1 MLWTNERNGNKVM
14 KIIHCAD
21 LHLDSKMTANLS
33 KEQAKERK
41 NEILR
46 TFTRMV
52 EYAKKN
58 QVKVILIAGDLFDTR
73 NVSAMVRNTVRD
85 VITQNPEI
93 DFLYL
98 KGNHDNDN
106 FLSKLEEIPEN
117 LYLFGDEW
125 TTYAY
130 GNVRITGLE
139 LNAENSLTAYNS
151 LVLDHDTFNI
161 VTMHGQLS
169 GYRNKDKTEII
180 SLDDLKNKNIDY
192 LALGHI
198 HGFHMD
204 KMDSRGIYC
213 YPGCLE
219 GRGFD
224 ECEQKGFVVLDIN
237 MDTLKANVNF
247 VKMGYRTLYTMLVD
261 VTGVSTTQEAALRID
276 KALQENQYASSSLV
290 KVVLYGEVNVE
301 CELDTSFLEE
311 QFADYFYFIKVND
324 ETKLLVNYK
333 DYEGDVSLKGEFVR
347 LVSESDLP
355 EEEKSLVI
363 RAGILALQGEEI
375 NV

>member
-1 MLWTNERNGNKVM
+1 M

-21 LHLDSKMTANLS
+21 LHLDSKMTANLT

-52 EYAKKN
+52 DYAKKN
-58 QVKVILIAGDLFDTR
+58 SVKAILIAGDLFDTR

-98 KGNHDNDN
+98 KGNHDDDN
-106 FLSKLEEIPEN
+106 FLSKLEEVPEN
-117 LYLFGDEW
+117 LYMFSDQW
-125 TTYAY
+125 MTYAY
-130 GNVRITGLE
+130 GNITITGIE
-139 LNAENSLTAYNS
+139 LNAENSVTAYNS

-161 VTMHGQLS
+161 VTMHGQLA
-169 GYRNKDKTEII
+169 GYRNKDKAEII

-192 LALGHI
+192 LSLGHI
-198 HGFHMD
+198 HGFHMN
-204 KMDSRGIYC
+204 KMDNRGIYC

-224 ECEQKGFVVLDIN
+224 ECEQKGFVVLDID
-237 MDTLKANVNF
+237 MQTLKANVNF
-247 VKMGYRTLYTMLVD
+247 VPMGYRTLYTMLVD
-261 VTGVSTTQEAALRID
+261 VTGVNTTQEAAVRINN
-276 KALQENQYASSSLV
+276 AIQENEYASSSLV
-290 KVVLYGEVNVE
+290 KVVLYGDVDVE
-301 CELDTSFLEE
+301 CEMDTDFLQE
-311 QFADYFYFIKVND
+311 QFADYFYYIKVTD
-324 ETKLLVNYK
+324 ETKLKVNYK
-333 DYEGDVSLKGEFVR
+333 DYEGDISLKGEFVR
-347 LVSESDLP
+347 LVSESDLS
-355 EEEKSLVI
+355 EEEKSMVI

>member
-1 MLWTNERNGNKVM
+1 M

-58 QVKVILIAGDLFDTR
+58 KVKAILIAGDMFDTR

-98 KGNHDNDN
+98 RGNHDNDN

-117 LYLFGDEW
+117 LYLFDDSW

-130 GNVRITGLE
+130 NNITITGLE

-151 LVLDHDTFNI
+151 LVLDHDAFNI
-161 VTMHGQLS
+161 VTMHGQLA
-169 GYRNKDKTEII
+169 GYRSKDKVETI

-192 LALGHI
+192 LALGHV

-204 KMDSRGIYC
+204 KIDSRGIYC

-224 ECEQKGFVVLDIN
+224 ECEQKGFVVLDID
-237 MDTLKANVNF
+237 MKTLKANVNF
-247 VKMGYRTLYTMLVD
+247 VPMGYRTLYTLLVD
-261 VTGVSTTQEAALRID
+261 VTGTTTTQEAAIRI
-276 KALQENQYASSSLV
+276 NQAIKESKYASSSLV
-290 KVVLYGEVNVE
+290 KVVLYGNVDVE

-311 QFADYFYFIKVND
+311 QFADYFYFIKVKD

-347 LVSESDLP
+347 LVSQSDLS
-355 EEEKSLVI
+355 EEEKSMVI

-375 NV
+375 NL

>member
-1 MLWTNERNGNKVM
+1 M

-52 EYAKKN
+52 DYAKKN
-58 QVKVILIAGDLFDTR
+58 SVKVILIAGDLFDTR

-85 VITQNPEI
+85 VIVNHPEI

-106 FLSKLEEIPEN
+106 FLSKLDEFPQN
-117 LYLFGDEW
+117 LYLFGEEW
-125 TTYAY
+125 TSYAY
-130 GNVRITGLE
+130 GNIVITGLE
-139 LNAENSLTAYNS
+139 LNAQNSLTAYNT
-151 LVLDHDTFNI
+151 LVLDHDAFNI
-161 VTMHGQLS
+161 VTMHGQLA
-169 GYRNKDKTEII
+169 GYRSKDKVETI
-180 SLDDLKNKNIDY
+180 SLDDVKNKNIDY
-192 LALGHI
+192 FALGHV
-198 HGFHMD
+198 HGFHME
-204 KMDSRGIYC
+204 KIDSRGIYC

-224 ECEQKGFVVLDIN
+224 ECDPKGFVVLDI
-237 MDTLKANVNF
+237 DEKTLKASVNF
-247 VKMGYRTLYTMLVD
+247 VPMGYRTLYTLLVD
-261 VTGVSTTQEAALRID
+261 VTGVHTTQEAAVRVNQAITD
-276 KALQENQYASSSLV
+276 TQYASSSLV
-290 KVVLYGEVNVE
+290 KVVLYGNVDVE

-311 QFADYFYFIKVND
+311 QFADYFYYIKVND
-324 ETKLLVNYK
+324 ETKLMVNYK
-333 DYEGDVSLKGEFVR
+333 DYEGDVSLKGEFIR
-347 LVSESDLP
+347 LVSESDLS
-355 EEEKSLVI
+355 EEEKSMVI

-375 NV
+375 NL

>member
-1 MLWTNERNGNKVM
+1 M

-21 LHLDSKMTANLS
+21 LHLDSKMTTNLS

-46 TFTRMV
+46 TFARMV

-58 QVKVILIAGDLFDTR
+58 NVDAILIAGDMFDTR
-73 NVSAMVRNTVRD
+73 NVSAMVRNTVHD
-85 VITQNPEI
+85 VIVQNPEI

-98 KGNHDNDN
+98 RGNHDSDN

-117 LYLFGDEW
+117 LYLFGDTW
-125 TTYAY
+125 TTYTY
-130 GNVRITGLE
+130 GNVAITGLE
-139 LNAENSLTAYNS
+139 LNSDNSLTAYNS
-151 LVLDHDTFNI
+151 LVLDHNNFNI
-161 VTMHGQLS
+161 VTLHGHLA
-169 GYRNKDKTEII
+169 GYRNKDKAEII

-204 KMDSRGIYC
+204 KMDNRGIYC

-224 ECEQKGFVVLDIN
+224 ECDQKGFVVLDID
-237 MDTLKANVNF
+237 MQTLKASVNF
-247 VKMGYRTLYTMLVD
+247 VPMGYRTLYTVPVD
-261 VTGVSTTQEAALRID
+261 VTGITTTQEAAHCMD
-276 KALQENQYASSSLV
+276 KVLNEHQYASSSLV
-290 KVVLYGEVNVE
+290 RIVLYGDVNVE

-311 QFADYFYFIKVND
+311 QFADYFYFVKVQD
-324 ETKLLVNYK
+324 ETKLLVDYK

-347 LVSESDLP
+347 LVSKSDLS
-355 EEEKSLVI
+355 EEEKSMVI

>member
-1 MLWTNERNGNKVM
+1 M

-21 LHLDSKMTANLS
+21 LHLDSKLTTNLS

-46 TFTRMV
+46 TFVRMV

-58 QVKVILIAGDLFDTR
+58 NVQVILIAGDMFDTR
-73 NVSAMVRNTVRD
+73 NVSAMVRNTVHNMI
-85 VITQNPEI
+85 VQNPEI

-106 FLSKLEEIPEN
+106 FLSKLEELPQN
-117 LYLFGDEW
+117 LYLFNDKW
-125 TTYAY
+125 TKYSY
-130 GNVRITGLE
+130 GNINILGIE
-139 LNAENSLTAYNS
+139 LNEENSVTIYNS
-151 LVLDHDTFNI
+151 LVLDHDAFNI

-169 GYRNKDKTEII
+169 GYRSKDRAEII
-180 SLDDLKNKNIDY
+180 SLDDLKNRNIDY

-198 HGFHMD
+198 HSFHLD
-204 KMDSRGIYC
+204 KIDSRGIYC

-224 ECEQKGFVVLDIN
+224 ECEQKGFVVMDI
-237 MDTLKANVNF
+237 DEETLKATVNF
-247 VKMGYRTLYTMLVD
+247 INIASRTLYTLLVD
-261 VTGVSTTQEAALRID
+261 VTGVTTTQEAAAKIEKTIAD
-276 KALQENQYASSSLV
+276 TQYESSSLL
-290 KVVLYGEVNVE
+290 KIVLHGDVDVE
-301 CELDTSFLEE
+301 CELDTDFLEE
-311 QFADYFYFIKVND
+311 QFADYFYCIKVTD
-324 ETKLLVNYK
+324 DTKLMVNYK

-347 LVSESDLP
+347 LVSESELSD
-355 EEEKSLVI
+355 EEKSMVI

-375 NV
+375 NL